1 MQPVFTALLTGV
13 AAFLFAVGAAGLFAV
28 VRGYLHLR
36 RLGRSQVSG
45 DQTPLLKSPL
55 VPSLSLLTVVR
66 DSSPASRQ
74 FVRRLLEV
82 HYGKFE
88 TVLVL
93 DGLGEADVEVWK
105 NEYRLE
111 ARARVPQSAL
121 PAARVECIYEPRDQ
135 GRLVVVSKERGGED
149 DSLNAAVNVARAP
162 LIGIVEPH
170 AVFQPDAFLQLVR
183 PVMEDPERTVAVCG
197 TAPEPHHDRF
207 SARIGALESLR
218 AWLGRCGSLADR
230 NQLGPVPGC
239 CMLISRETL
248 LQAGGFQAGYL
259 ELFLRLHAHARAA
272 GQPYRIA
279 LTPEPVSHPG
289 PTRTL
294 RELHALARA
303 DQAQIAGAL
312 RRHGFHAPGLLPL
325 FAVRVLRPLAETL
338 AYALTAIG
346 LGLGWMPFDLV
357 ALVLLSTAGMGI
369 LQSMTAVLL
378 LELAASEGSD
388 PGQLA
393 RLFFAAIPENL
404 GYRQLRNF
412 WLIAGLFGTDPRG
425 LRPAP
430 ATP

>member
-1 MQPVFTALLTGV
+1 MQLVFTALVAGV
-13 AAFLFAVGAAGLFAV
+13 AAFLFAAGAAGLFAL

-36 RLGRSQVSG
+36 GLRPTQVRG

-55 VPSLSLLTVVR
+55 VPSLSLIAVVQ

-82 HYGKFE
+82 HYGRFE

-93 DGLGEADVEVWK
+93 DGLGEADVDVWK

-111 ARARVPQSAL
+111 ARSRVAQSAL
-121 PAARVECIYEPRDQ
+121 PAAPVRCIYEPRDP
-135 GRLVVVSKERGGED
+135 GRLVVVSKEWGGES
-149 DSLNAAVNVARAP
+149 DSFNAAVNVARAP

-170 AVFQPDAFLQLVR
+170 AEFRPDAFLQLVR
-183 PVMEDPERTVAVCG
+183 PMLEDPERTVAACG
-197 TAPEPHHDRF
+197 AAPEPHHEGLA
-207 SARIGALESLR
+207 ARIGALESLR
-218 AWLGRCGSLADR
+218 AWLGRCGSLGDR
-230 NQLGPVPGC
+230 NQLGAVPGC
-239 CMLISRETL
+239 CMLIGRETL
-248 LQAGGFQAGYL
+248 LQAGGFHAGRL
-259 ELFLRLHAHARAA
+259 ELFLRLHANARAA

-279 LTPEPVSHPG
+279 LAPEPVSHPR

-294 RELHALARA
+294 RELHAFARA

-312 RRHGFHAPGLLPL
+312 RRHAFYAAGLLPL
-325 FAVRVLRPLAETL
+325 FSLRVLRPLVETL
-338 AYALTAIG
+338 AYVLTAIG
-346 LGLGWMPFDLV
+346 VGLGWMNVDMVTLV
-357 ALVLLSTAGMGI
+357 ALSTAGMGM

-378 LELAASEGSD
+378 REVAAPEGSD

-412 WLIAGLFGTDPRG
+412 WLIAGLFDRGPR
-425 LRPAP
+425 PVA

>member
-1 MQPVFTALLTGV
+1 MMQPVFAALVAGL
-13 AAFLFAVGAAGLFAV
+13 AAFLFAAGAAGLAAL

-36 RLGRSQVSG
+36 RLSPSQVSG
-45 DQTPLLKSPL
+45 DHTPLLKSPL
-55 VPSLSLLTVVR
+55 VPSLSLITVVR
-66 DSSPASRQ
+66 DSSPESHQ

-93 DGLGEADVEVWK
+93 DGLDEADVEVWK

-111 ARARVPQSAL
+111 ARSRVAQSAL
-121 PAARVECIYEPRDQ
+121 PAARVRCIYEPPDP
-135 GRLVVVSKERGGED
+135 GRLVVVSKEWGGEG
-149 DSLNAAVNVARAP
+149 DSFNAAVNVARAP

-170 AVFQPDAFLQLVR
+170 AEFQPDAFLQLVR
-183 PVMEDPERTVAVCG
+183 PMLEDPERTVAACG
-197 TAPEPHHDRF
+197 TAPEPHHDGLAARF
-207 SARIGALESLR
+207 GALESLR

-230 NQLGPVPGC
+230 NQLGTVPGC
-239 CMLISRETL
+239 CMLIGREAL
-248 LQAGGFQAGYL
+248 LQAGGFHAGHL
-259 ELFLRLHAHARAA
+259 ELFLRLHAHAGATK
-272 GQPYRIA
+272 QPYRIA
-279 LTPEPVSHPG
+279 LAPGLVSHPR

-294 RELHALARA
+294 GELRALARA

-312 RRHGFHAPGLLPL
+312 RRRAFYAAGLLPL
-325 FAVRVLRPLAETL
+325 FTVRVMRPLVETL

-357 ALVLLSTAGMGI
+357 ALVALSTAGMGI

-378 LELAASEGSD
+378 RELAAPEGSA
-388 PGQLA
+388 PGQLV

-412 WLIAGLFGTDPRG
+412 WLIAGLFDQGP
-425 LRPAP
+425 RPAP